1 MAHEA
6 KVVWSADSPCG
17 LRCVDI
23 TARPEGGFA
32 WARFRRDP
40 DDPAGWRPE
49 GPGQSGF
56 RTLMAALEA
65 ARAETAWMGEVT

>member
-6 KVVWSADSPCG
+6 KVVWSVNSPCG

-23 TARPEGGFA
+23 TARPEGGFG
-32 WARFRRDP
+32 WASYRRDP
-40 DDPAGWRPE
+40 EDPVGWRPE

-56 RTLMAALEA
+56 GSFTAALQA
-65 ARAETAWMGEVT
+65 ASAETAWIGEVT